1 MHDPFAF
8 IKRPAR
14 RVGLLSGA
22 AMVALFSVGQ
32 PADALVI
39 NPVFDDSWAP
49 APAGA
54 TTDVNNVIAEYE
66 ADFSNPVTVT
76 VAFGWGELNGSS
88 ITSGAATTFSTSDLP
103 PPFGPVTPFTFSQLK
118 SFYNTAAGASGATQ
132 VLVTAN
138 AHLAAP
144 NTLGYFIPD
153 AEYKALTG
161 SPLNGDSIDGFTGYA
176 TNFCGG
182 GTCPYDFTGGV
193 PAANAIDFTA
203 VVEHELSHALGRVDY
218 AFAGMPFLTPQD
230 SFKYAIAAGLCTKT
244 LDAAFDITC
253 FSFDGGTTNPQGRT
267 FSNQSDSGD
276 WINAFGD
283 SYNAFISQGE
293 FASVSAADLDLMF
306 AEGWNDR
313 AARGTPATPTP
324 EPATLALLGTLR
336 LGFAALRRRRP
347 R

>member
-161 SPLNGDSIDGFTGYA
+161 AALDADPIDGFTGYA

-182 GTCPYDFTGGV
+182 GTCPYDFTGNA

-203 VVEHELSHALGRVDY
+203 VVEHELSHALSRVDY
-218 AFAGMPFLTPQD
+218 GFSSGVAGNPPPFLTPQD
-230 SFKYAIAAGLCTKT
+230 FFKYDCGTPN
-244 LDAAFDITC
+244 LDPKFNVTC
-253 FSFDGGTTNPQGRT
+253 FSFNGDATNPQGHGQTRPT
-267 FSNQSDSGD
+267 AAIGSTQQTTPSTLSS
-276 WINAFGD
+276 AK
-283 SYNAFISQGE
+283 
-293 FASVSAADLDLMF
+293 ASSRRSAL
-306 AEGWNDR
+306 
-313 AARGTPATPTP
+313 PTSS
-324 EPATLALLGTLR
+324 
-336 LGFAALRRRRP
+336 
-347 R
+347 